1 MRSSIQSLVLKSID
15 MLTENGHPVFRGL
28 DWTVERGS
36 RHLIHGPSGSGRSI
50 LLKILSGMVTPTRGQ
65 VLINGQSV
73 HEMTFEEFLPFRAN
87 IGYGFSNFGL
97 LMNRTLKENLMLPL
111 LYHREWS
118 LADCDRVVGEMVE
131 EFGAHR
137 YVDSRPSDV
146 PVSLQK
152 LTLVLRAFVR
162 SPEFVILDDPMGGLG
177 EDTARRLLSFIL
189 KRSERDGA
197 AVVIAGQPS
206 DGFDRHRFQVW
217 NIDSLGL
224 KTPLERAS

>member
-28 DWTVERGS
+28 DWAVERGS
-36 RHLIHGPSGSGRSI
+36 RHLIHGPSGSGRSV
-50 LLKILSGMVTPTRGQ
+50 LLKILSGMVTPTSGQ
-65 VLINGQSV
+65 VLINGHSV

-118 LADCDRVVGEMVE
+118 LADCDRVVAEMVE
-131 EFGAHR
+131 EFGVHR

-177 EDTARRLLSFIL
+177 EDTALRLLSFIL
-189 KRSERDGA
+189 KRSERDGS

-224 KTPLERAS
+224 KAPLERAS